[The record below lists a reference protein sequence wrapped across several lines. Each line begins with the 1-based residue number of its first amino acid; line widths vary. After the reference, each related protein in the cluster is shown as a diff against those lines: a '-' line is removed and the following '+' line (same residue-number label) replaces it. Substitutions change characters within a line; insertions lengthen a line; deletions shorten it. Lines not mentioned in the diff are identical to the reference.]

1 MSTNFFIKDSALETN
16 EILSKHPQ
24 VRTPALSLSSTKMTF
39 MKISFDILMMG

>member
-1 MSTNFFIKDSALETN
+1 MPTNFFKKDAALETN